1 MDSGLCISFYD
12 LLEAG
17 DPIVHA
23 AEGCSHISVKFRLV
37 VFRPFMGEIILGRVL
52 SSDAQ
57 GIKLSLGFFDDVIIP
72 VSLLPSPSDFDCLKS
87 IWTWRYYTD
96 GEESVFP
103 IDVGATVG
111 FHTLNIDK
119 ALLLL
124 TLIYTSYY

>member
-103 IDVGATVG
+103 IDIGATVSCYPRIYISS
-111 FHTLNIDK
+111 LI
-119 ALLLL
+119 LLL
-124 TLIYTSYY
+124 YTSYY